1 MTESTNVSL
10 ANKFG
15 LFAGKTWAEIGITIN
30 GNDRRRL
37 TKIWRQADKRFPIQS
52 SPFPHCYQAV
62 AQCAAANN
70 RPPSEILT
78 TKQSTPPLDDGATLC
93 FPRAVR

>member
-1 MTESTNVSL
+1 MYKCNGKQVW
-10 ANKFG
+10 FVCRQHR
-15 LFAGKTWAEIGITIN
+15 AGVTIN

-37 TKIWRQADKRFPIQS
+37 TKIWRQADKRFPIES
-52 SPFPHCYQAV
+52 SPFPRCYQAV